1 MSNNSKNNNEIEP
14 IVIPDDAYVYKYGMT
29 IKEIREQIQYK
40 IASINVSFH
49 PASAVSISG
58 TGKDNDELEEEN
70 EQTDTD
76 AWDLY
81 FPYGNL
87 SNTQWP
93 KDSSESSDKDERDT
107 EWDDEEVNRPYRPSW
122 AKEIV
127 ADHKPQCQHKKT
139 RDVELIFTVAT
150 ECVDCGERLK

>member
-1 MSNNSKNNNEIEP
+1 MSNKPEKTNEIEP

-40 IASINVSFH
+40 IASVNVSFH

-58 TGKDNDELEEEN
+58 AGKDDEEIEEED
-70 EQTDTD
+70 EQTDSS

-87 SNTQWP
+87 SSSQES
-93 KDSSESSDKDERDT
+93 KDSSRPSDEDERT
-107 EWDDEEVNRPYRPSW
+107 SEWDDEEVNRPYRPSW

-127 ADHKPQCQHKKT
+127 TDHKPLCQHKKT